1 MKALGKILIGV
12 PVIALGT
19 YAVVGFWGVP
29 YLAERALE
37 NTVKETN
44 PKATV
49 SVQSFSFNPFTFATD
64 IHGVRIHNAL
74 VQGIETDLTIER
86 LAAAVSSLDL
96 LKRHVAVSQIIIDTP
111 ALSARKNLKRSGTV
125 SGKIQKE
132 IAKSS
137 EAKPTQ
143 GWTWSIA
150 GLRIQNG
157 SARFTDTGL
166 KKPASVLVDSVQVN
180 VGTVTSAMGKTPF
193 TVNARPLGGTL
204 KATGSFTGKDQKVA
218 LTLNAAD
225 VNLSTLSPW
234 TEDATQTRLKKGL
247 FSINGNAQTDK
258 GRVSAQADASV
269 ASLAAEKN
277 GVPVLSAAAIR
288 ADTVK
293 LITLE
298 PLSFSIRNIKAD
310 LGFQKATGI
319 DENVTN
325 LVGDIVAAFGH
336 AKTAKRIKS
345 VQKLDKISVSNIT
358 YKNGKLHS
366 TSSGFRFLESL
377 NAIWTTR

>member
-1 MKALGKILIGV
+1 M
-12 PVIALGT
+12 
-19 YAVVGFWGVP
+19 
-29 YLAERALE
+29 
-37 NTVKETN
+37 
-44 PKATV
+44 
-49 SVQSFSFNPFTFATD
+49 QSFSFNPFTFATD
-64 IHGVRIHNAL
+64 IHGVKIRNAM
-74 VQGIETDLTIER
+74 VQGTETDLTIER
-86 LAAAVSSLDL
+86 LTTGVSSLDVF
-96 LKRHVAVSQIIIDTP
+96 KRHVVVSQIVIDAP
-111 ALSARKNLKRSGTV
+111 ALSAQKNLKRSGTAA
-125 SGKIQKE
+125 GRIQKE
-132 IAKSS
+132 VAKSPA
-137 EAKPTQ
+137 EKPSQ
-143 GWTWSIA
+143 EWTWSDA
-150 GLRIQNG
+150 GVRVQNG
-157 SARFTDTGL
+157 SKRFTDTGL
-166 KKPASVLVDSVQVN
+166 KKPASVLVDAVQVN
-180 VGTVTSAMGKTPF
+180 VGTLTSAMRKTPF

-204 KATGSFTGKDQKVA
+204 KATGSFTGKDQKVT

-225 VNLSTLSPW
+225 VNLATLSPW

-247 FSINGNAQTDK
+247 FSINGTAQTDK

-277 GVPVLSAAAIR
+277 GIPVLSAATIR

-293 LITLE
+293 LIALE
-298 PLSFSIRNIKAD
+298 PLSISISSIKAD
-310 LGFQKATGI
+310 LGNQKATGI

-345 VQKLDKISVSNIT
+345 VQKLDKVSVSNIT